1 MVFKDQVDHFL
12 KVVDLSGISPNF
24 RVVYPKKYYP
34 KREKERER
42 ERERERR
49 RRRRRRRRINWGIF
63 GD

>member
-34 KREKERER
+34 KRERER
-42 ERERERR
+42 EREKKKKKK
-49 RRRRRRRRINWGIF
+49 NKL
-63 GD
+63 GDIWRLA

>member
-34 KREKERER
+34 KRERER
-42 ERERERR
+42 EREREKKKKKKKKL
-49 RRRRRRRRINWGIF
+49 
-63 GD
+63 GDIWRLA